1 MPDGWH
7 EVSVGMFQELSQI
20 ESTDGEQ
27 KAIEL
32 ISILADRDPEEIK
45 TISPEDFKLIIPAI
59 LWTNVVP
66 NNEYKTDIEIDGV
79 VYYLQKLKNLS
90 LGEWIDLDNWC
101 EKSVENM
108 HKIFAL
114 LYRPVGEE
122 YNTDKMNERA
132 EMFKEKLMISDVYG
146 TMIFFLIIGNQYLN
160 LIKDYT
166 TENQTTK

>member
-7 EVSVGMFQELSQI
+7 EVNIKMFQELSLL
-20 ESTDGEQ
+20 EGDGEQ

-32 ISILADRDPEEIK
+32 ISILADKDPDEIK

-59 LWTNVVP
+59 LWTNIVP
-66 NNEYKTDIEIDGV
+66 TDEYKTDIEIDGV
-79 VYYLQKLKNLS
+79 TYYLQKLKGLS
-90 LGEWIDLDNWC
+90 LGEWIDLDKWC
-101 EKSVENM
+101 EKSTENL

-122 YNTDKMNERA
+122 YHVAKMNARA
-132 EMFKEKLMISDVYG
+132 EIFLERLMISDVYG
-146 TMIFFLIIGNQYLN
+146 TLLFFLIIGNQYLN

-166 TENQTTK
+166 KEILKTS

>member
-7 EVSVGMFQELSQI
+7 EVSVGMFQELSQL
-20 ESTDGEQ
+20 EKHEGVH
-27 KAIEL
+27 KVIEL
-32 ISILADRDPEEIK
+32 ISILSDRDPDEIK
-45 TISPEDFKLIIPAI
+45 TISTEDFKLIIPAI

-66 NNEYKTDIEIDGV
+66 TSEYKTDIEIDGV
-79 VYYLQKLKNLS
+79 NYYLQRLKGLS

-101 EKSVENM
+101 EKSTENM

-122 YNTDKMNERA
+122 YNVDKMNARA
-132 EMFKEKLMISDVYG
+132 ELFKEKLMISDVYG